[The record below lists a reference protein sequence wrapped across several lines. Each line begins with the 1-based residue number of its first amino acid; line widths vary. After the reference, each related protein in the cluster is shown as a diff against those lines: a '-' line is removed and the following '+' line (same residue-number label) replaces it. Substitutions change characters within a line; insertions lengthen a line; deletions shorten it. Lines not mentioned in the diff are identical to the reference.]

1 MRLHLVRHGRPAID
15 PQAPAS
21 TWELDPAGL
30 ADVDRLRTA
39 GVLPTSAAVWFT
51 STEPKAMQTAE
62 RLGAVTPRAL
72 DELCEAHR
80 PADWTDRDTFVDAVV
95 RSLHRPDVRARAGWE
110 TSADVRVRTLGA
122 LGGVVAREA
131 EAQRA
136 DDVVLVGHGTAWT
149 VLVAALTHRPPDVD
163 AWRGLRMPDHCAL
176 ELALE
181 RDDDVSGPGPAT
193 ADVIRPW
200 GSWTTP

>member
-30 ADVDRLRTA
+30 ADVDRLRSA
-39 GVLPTSAAVWFT
+39 RVLPTADAVWFT
-51 STEPKAMQTAE
+51 STERKAVQSAE

-80 PADWTDRDTFVDAVV
+80 PADWTDREVFVDAVV
-95 RSLHRPDVRARAGWE
+95 RSLRRPGIQARPGWE

-122 LGGVVAREA
+122 LRGVVAPEA

-136 DDVVLVGHGTAWT
+136 SDVVLVGHGTAWT
-149 VLVAALTHRPPDVD
+149 VRVAALTHRPPDVD
-163 AWRGLRMPDHCAL
+163 A
-176 ELALE
+176 
-181 RDDDVSGPGPAT
+181 
-193 ADVIRPW
+193 
-200 GSWTTP
+200 

>member
-95 RSLHRPDVRARAGWE
+95 RSLHRPDV
-110 TSADVRVRTLGA
+110 
-122 LGGVVAREA
+122 
-131 EAQRA
+131 Q
-136 DDVVLVGHGTAWT
+136 
-149 VLVAALTHRPPDVD
+149 
-163 AWRGLRMPDHCAL
+163 
-176 ELALE
+176 
-181 RDDDVSGPGPAT
+181 
-193 ADVIRPW
+193 
-200 GSWTTP
+200 